1 MFRRLVVLW
10 LLTTASAIAA
20 AQPMVFAAA
29 SLREALDAAA
39 QVWVEGGR
47 SRPSISYAGSAA
59 LARQI
64 EQGAP
69 ADLFLSADEAWM
81 DWLQARG
88 LLRAGSRTALL
99 GNRLVLIAPASAPAT
114 TPLRLAPGVA
124 LGAALGAQG
133 RLAVAETASV
143 PAGRYAR
150 AALEQLGAWPQVAG
164 RLAQTENVRAALA
177 LVARGEA
184 PLGVVYETDA
194 RAEPR
199 VRVVDTFPAGSH
211 PPIVY
216 PVALIAGARSA
227 QSEAFLEFLRSPAAA
242 TVFAARGFT
251 VLAR

>member
-1 MFRRLVVLW
+1 VFRHLVVLW
-10 LLTTASAIAA
+10 LLTTASAVAA

-47 SRPSISYAGSAA
+47 PRPSISYAGSAA

-64 EQGAP
+64 ERGAP

-99 GNRLVLIAPASAPAT
+99 GNRLVLIAPASAPAA
-114 TPLRLAPGVA
+114 LRLAPGVA
-124 LGAALGAQG
+124 LGAALGANG

-199 VRVVDTFPAGSH
+199 VRVVDTFPPGSH

-216 PVALIAGARSA
+216 PAALIASPRSA
-227 QSEAFLEFLRSPAAA
+227 RSEAFLEFLGSPAAA
-242 TVFAARGFT
+242 TVFAERGFT